1 MRSSFLNIAIVSLLV
16 LLAPSSVLAQGP
28 GRGRLSPDER
38 AAELKTLLK
47 LSDEQTTKVKSIFE
61 QQDKEVRKLFESA
74 AGDRA
79 AMREAMQKN
88 ARETDEKILA
98 LLNAEQQTKYKQ
110 WVDER
115 RARFE
120 QRRSRRE

>member
-1 MRSSFLNIAIVSLLV
+1 MRSSFLHIALVSLLV
-16 LLAPSSVLAQGP
+16 LLAQPSVLAQGP
-28 GRGRLSPDER
+28 GRGRPAPDER

-47 LSDEQTTKVKSIFE
+47 LSDEQTTTVKRIFE

-98 LLNAEQQTKYKQ
+98 LLNGEQQTKYKQ